1 MTEPLLQKAIDFAS
15 QYIEISEQDRELIL
29 HCRRSVLFNNNQV
42 WQKTDNP
49 CFDVSMGS
57 YDGAEVCEIVGLY
70 ILHHLRKSFNNEDIG
85 LYRDDG
91 LAAFSNMGPRTADKI
106 RKKLIGILKEFDL
119 KITCETNLKIVNYLD
134 VTLDLKTEN
143 FRPYRK
149 PDNTPTFIHAYSN
162 HPPCNP

>member
-1 MTEPLLQKAIDFAS
+1 MQDEFSVLLAYFDILACKKFRYTGL

-29 HCRRSVLFNNNQV
+29 H
-42 WQKTDNP
+42 
-49 CFDVSMGS
+49 
-57 YDGAEVCEIVGLY
+57 
-70 ILHHLRKSFNNEDIG
+70 IG
-85 LYRDDG
+85 LYRHDG

-162 HPPCNP
+162 HTPTPPCNP

>member
-1 MTEPLLQKAIDFAS
+1 M
-15 QYIEISEQDRELIL
+15 
-29 HCRRSVLFNNNQV
+29 

-106 RKKLIGILKEFDL
+106 RKKLIGIFKEFDL
-119 KITCETNLKIVNYLD
+119 KITCETNLKIENYLD

-149 PDNTPTFIHAYSN
+149 PDSKTNIHSCLFKP
-162 HPPCNP
+162 PPCNP